1 MGTYVIGDIQGCY
14 EPLLRLLDKIR
25 FDPKYDQLWFAGD
38 LVSRGK
44 HSLETLRFVRSL
56 SLENAALSVLGN
68 HDISLIA
75 SAYGVMEPHKS
86 LRKLM
91 DAPDLFELVDWLRK
105 RPFMHE
111 DTNKQALLV
120 HAGIS
125 PEWDLETAQIQARSL
140 ESALQ
145 TNNPKTWLET
155 AYGNQPSAWQ
165 DCQTKSDQD
174 RYSLNVFTRMR
185 FCYPDGSLE
194 FQQKLNPIEVSES
207 QAELIPWFR
216 HPKRLPIPY
225 TILFGHWST
234 LGYHQQHNVIAL
246 DTGCV
251 WGGSLTALNI
261 DTKNIIG
268 QACHDYERR
277 EKG

>member
-1 MGTYVIGDIQGCY
+1 MGTYVIGDLQGCY
-14 EPLLRLLDKIR
+14 EPLRRLLDKIR
-25 FDPKYDQLWFAGD
+25 FDPQYDQLWFTGD

-56 SLENAALSVLGN
+56 SLEHAALSVLGN

-75 SAYGVMEPHKS
+75 AAYGLLEPHKT
-86 LRKLM
+86 LRKLL
-91 DAPDLFELVDWLRK
+91 DAPDLFELVDWLRQC
-105 RPFMHE
+105 PFMHL
-111 DTNKQALLV
+111 DTDKQTVLV

-125 PEWDLETAQIQARSL
+125 PEWDLALAQQQASRL
-140 ESALQ
+140 EQALRQ
-145 TNNPKTWLET
+145 AHPETWLAT
-155 AYGNQPSAWQ
+155 AYGNKPAAWH
-165 DCQTKSDQD
+165 DCQTPADQN
-174 RYSLNVFTRMR
+174 RYSLNAFTRMR
-185 FCYPDGSLE
+185 FCYPDASLE
-194 FQQKLNPIEVSES
+194 FQQKLNPIEV
-207 QAELIPWFR
+207 PWFR

-234 LGYHQQHNVIAL
+234 LGYHQEHNVIAL

-251 WGGSLTALNI
+251 WGGHLTALNI
-261 DTKNIIG
+261 DTKNRIG

>member
-1 MGTYVIGDIQGCY
+1 MGIYVIGDIQGCY
-14 EPLLRLLDKIR
+14 DPLRRLLEKIR
-25 FDPKYDQLWFAGD
+25 FDPAYDQLWLTGD

-44 HSLETLRFVRSL
+44 QSLETLRFIREL
-56 SLENAALSVLGN
+56 ALQNAAISVLGN

-75 SAYGVMEPHKS
+75 AAYDIFSPHKS

-91 DAPDLFELVDWLRK
+91 DAADLAELIDWLRFC
-105 RPFMHE
+105 PLLHI
-111 DTNKQALLV
+111 DPIKQAVLV
-120 HAGIS
+120 HAGLS
-125 PEWDLETAQIQARSL
+125 PHWDLNLAQQNAKTL
-140 ESALQ
+140 EQALQ
-145 TNNPKTWLET
+145 QAEPKDWLKQVYGNNPAHWL
-155 AYGNQPSAWQ
+155 
-165 DCQTKSDQD
+165 DCHSSEDIQ

-185 FCYPDGSLE
+185 YCYPDGSLD
-194 FQQKLNPIEVSES
+194 FQQKLNPSEIIESDP
-207 QAELIPWFR
+207 ELIPWFR
-216 HPKRLPIPY
+216 HPDRKLIPY

-234 LGYHQQHNVIAL
+234 LGYHRENNVIAL

-251 WGGSLTALNI
+251 WGRSLTALNI

>member
-14 EPLLRLLDKIR
+14 EPLRRLLDKIR
-25 FDPKYDQLWFAGD
+25 FDPNYDQLWFAGD

-44 HSLETLRFVRSL
+44 HSLETLRFVRAL

-75 SAYGVMEPHKS
+75 AAYGVMDPHKS

-91 DAPDLFELVDWLRK
+91 DAPDLFELIDWLRHC
-105 RPFMHE
+105 PFMHV
-111 DTNKQALLV
+111 DTNQQTILV

-125 PEWDLETAQIQARSL
+125 PEWDLALAQQQAGLL
-140 ESALQ
+140 EQALRQ
-145 TNNPKTWLET
+145 DHPEAWLDN
-155 AYGNQPSAWQ
+155 AYGNKPAAWQ
-165 DCQTKSDQD
+165 NCRTQEDRD
-174 RYSLNVFTRMR
+174 RYSLNAFTRMR
-185 FCYPDGSLE
+185 FCYPDASLE
-194 FQQKLNPIEVSES
+194 FQQKLNPIDINQS
-207 QAELIPWFR
+207 QLELIPWFR
-216 HPKRLPIPY
+216 HPSRLLIPY

-234 LGYHQQHNVIAL
+234 LGYHQEHNVIAL

-251 WGGSLTALNI
+251 WGGTLTALNI

>member
-1 MGTYVIGDIQGCY
+1 MGIYVIGDIQGCY
-14 EPLLRLLDKIR
+14 EPLRRLLDKIR
-25 FDPKYDQLWFAGD
+25 FDPKHDQLWFAGD
-38 LVSRGK
+38 LVNRGK

-56 SLENAALSVLGN
+56 SLENAAISVLGN
-68 HDISLIA
+68 HDVSLIA
-75 SAYGVMEPHKS
+75 SYYGLMEPHKS

-91 DAPDLFELVDWLRK
+91 DAPDLTELVDWLRQ
-105 RPFMHE
+105 RPFLHLNVE
-111 DTNKQALLV
+111 KQAILV

-125 PEWDLETAQIQARSL
+125 PEWDLATAQQCAQSIEA
-140 ESALQ
+140 ALQ
-145 TNNPKTWLET
+145 QANPKAWLEQ
-155 AYGNQPSAWQ
+155 AYGNQPASWQ
-165 DCQTKSDQD
+165 SCHTQEERD
-174 RYSLNVFTRMR
+174 RYSLNAFTRMR

-194 FQQKLNPIEVSES
+194 FQQKLNPIEVSQS
-207 QAELIPWFR
+207 QIELVPWFR
-216 HPKRLPIPY
+216 YSKRLAIPY

-234 LGYHQQHNVIAL
+234 LGYHQENNVIAL

-251 WGGSLTALNI
+251 WGGTLTALNM

>member
-1 MGTYVIGDIQGCY
+1 MSIYAIGDIQGCY
-14 EPLLRLLDKIR
+14 EPLRRLLDQIR
-25 FDPKYDQLWFAGD
+25 FDPHYDQLWFTGD

-56 SLENAALSVLGN
+56 SLDHAALSVLGN

-75 SAYGVMEPHKS
+75 AAYGLIEPHKS
-86 LRKLM
+86 LRKLL
-91 DAPDLFELVDWLRK
+91 DAPDLFELVEWLRQC
-105 RPFMHE
+105 PCLHVDPDQQMI
-111 DTNKQALLV
+111 LV

-125 PEWDLETAQIQARSL
+125 PEWDLALAQQQATRL
-140 ESALQ
+140 EQALRQ
-145 TNNPKTWLET
+145 AHPETWLAT
-155 AYGNQPSAWQ
+155 AYGNQPAAWHN
-165 DCQTKSDQD
+165 CQTPADQD
-174 RYSLNVFTRMR
+174 RYSLNAFTRMR
-185 FCYPDGSLE
+185 FCYPDASLE
-194 FQQKLNPIEVSES
+194 FQQKLNPIAVSQS

-234 LGYHQQHNVIAL
+234 LGYHREHNIIAL

-251 WGGSLTALNI
+251 WGGHLTALNI
-261 DTKNIIG
+261 DTKNRIG

>member
-1 MGTYVIGDIQGCY
+1 MGIYVLGDIQGCY
-14 EPLLRLLDKIR
+14 EPLRRLLDKLR
-25 FDPKYDQLWFAGD
+25 FDPLFDQLWFAGD

-56 SLENAALSVLGN
+56 SLENAAISVLGN

-75 SAYGVMEPHKS
+75 ASYGLMEPHKS
-86 LRKLM
+86 LRKLI
-91 DAPDLFELVDWLRK
+91 DAPDFFDLIHWLRH
-105 RPFMHE
+105 RPLLHL
-111 DTNKQALLV
+111 DASKQAILT

-125 PEWDLETAQIQARSL
+125 PAWDLATAQQCARSIEQELRLDQPKAWL
-140 ESALQ
+140 ESA
-145 TNNPKTWLET
+145 
-155 AYGNQPSAWQ
+155 YGNKPTLWK
-165 DCQTKSDQD
+165 DCQTKEDQD
-174 RYSLNVFTRMR
+174 RYSLNAFTRMR

-194 FQQKLNPIEVSES
+194 FQQKLNPTEVSQS

-216 HPKRLPIPY
+216 HPKRLAIPY

-234 LGYHQQHNVIAL
+234 LGYHQENNVIAL

-251 WGGSLTALNI
+251 WGGNLTALNI

-268 QACHDYERR
+268 QACNDYERR